1 MRRQLIATTAL
12 IALAAIL
19 VLGIPLGLVESA
31 RARSDALGRLE
42 READGIAAAAVA
54 RPATPT
60 RSRPGCGPGTRPS
73 SWRAPGACESAGCQR
88 GTLLATRSGATQGV
102 RVTVYASAAEVT
114 RRRRQVWLLVGGL
127 AVIGTAAAAG
137 LAVLQAR
144 RFIRPLERLADTSAR
159 LGEGDFSARAGHMEL
174 PELDRVARALDT
186 AAVQIAQ
193 LVGRQREFAANV
205 SHQLR
210 TPLTAMILRLDE
222 LATLEDPAAAR
233 EEIEATLRVADRLEQ
248 TVNDLLELARVGD
261 IGRPR
266 DIDLAE
272 LARRHGEYWR
282 PVYVRAGRRL
292 RDRRRRPAARARQPG
307 RRRAGARRPARER
320 AHARRR
326 ASRGWTPQ
334 RIDGRGVLGVQDGG
348 EGVPEPLEHAIFDRD
363 VSTAGSTGLGL
374 PLARALVEAD
384 GGRLILARATAGPLR
399 RSCCRAHPRNCPRSV
414 ARGAPTAIR
423 GQTRRRRRY
432 SVAVVDDDS
441 AGGGMNPSEHAGRGE
456 GRASVSRESR
466 RARARHDIIAR
477 IGGEEFAWLLPGLPI
492 HRAFEAAERM
502 REAIADQPFVNG
514 LTVTISVGVS
524 QLQPG
529 QSGHEF
535 RAAAD
540 AELYAAKR
548 AGRNQTMP
556 AQP

>member
-31 RARSDALGRLE
+31 RARSDALARLE
-42 READGIAAAAVA
+42 READGIAAAASRGLDA
-54 RPATPT
+54 DALSPWL
-60 RSRPGCGPGTRPS
+60 RPGHAAVVVEGTRRLRIGDMP
-73 SWRAPGACESAGCQR
+73 A

-102 RVTVYASAAEVT
+102 RVTVYASAAEVA
-114 RRRRQVWLLVGGL
+114 RRRRQVWLLVGSL

-144 RFIRPLERLADTSAR
+144 RFIRPLERLAETSAR
-159 LGEGDFSARAGHMEL
+159 LGEGDFSARAGHIDL

-210 TPLTAMILRLDE
+210 TPLTAMVLRLDE
-222 LATLEDPAAAR
+222 LATLEDPAAAH
-233 EEIEATLRVADRLEQ
+233 EEIQATLRVADRLEQ
-248 TVNDLLELARVGD
+248 TVKDLLKLARVGD

-282 PVYVRAGRRL
+282 PVYLKAGRPL
-292 RDRRRRPAARARQPG
+292 RIDADG
-307 RRRAGARRPARER
+307 SLPARVSPGGVAQALDVLLEN
-320 AHARRR
+320 ALTHGAGLTHLHA
-326 ASRGWTPQ
+326 Q
-334 RIDGRGVLGVQDGG
+334 QIDGRGVLGVQDSG

-384 GGRLILARATAGPLR
+384 GGRLILTQPRP
-399 RSCCRAHPRNCPRSV
+399 AHFQIVLPRSPEPRDTDV
-414 ARGAPTAIR
+414 
-423 GQTRRRRRY
+423 
-432 SVAVVDDDS
+432 
-441 AGGGMNPSEHAGRGE
+441 
-456 GRASVSRESR
+456 
-466 RARARHDIIAR
+466 
-477 IGGEEFAWLLPGLPI
+477 
-492 HRAFEAAERM
+492 
-502 REAIADQPFVNG
+502 
-514 LTVTISVGVS
+514 
-524 QLQPG
+524 
-529 QSGHEF
+529 
-535 RAAAD
+535 
-540 AELYAAKR
+540 
-548 AGRNQTMP
+548 P
-556 AQP
+556 A